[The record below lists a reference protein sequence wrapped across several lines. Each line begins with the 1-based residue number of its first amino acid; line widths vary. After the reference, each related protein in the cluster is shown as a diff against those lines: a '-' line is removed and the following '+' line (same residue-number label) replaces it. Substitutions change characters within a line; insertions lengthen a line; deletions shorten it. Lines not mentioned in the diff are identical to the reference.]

1 MQIGLI
7 NIDCTVKTQAYMK
20 SHKTAEGKRA
30 RLIHV
35 FEITKQNLF
44 KVNAAIWFNNLVAR
58 STVIIVVGS
67 TCVFGDYP
75 TNIPFTY

>member
-35 FEITKQNLF
+35 FEITK
-44 KVNAAIWFNNLVAR
+44 
-58 STVIIVVGS
+58 
-67 TCVFGDYP
+67 
-75 TNIPFTY
+75 